1 MHEDKPDKTPLTH
14 DPQKAEQSRRLLE
27 QYRALPLSERKILAE
42 KLLGQETDEQRK
54 KDELW
59 KQFKAQ
65 FRQEM
70 REKYGKPSPEAVRQA
85 PLLEELPARGSEDT
99 VSKERSRS
107 LDSSTD
113 LGVLGD
119 PVWLTQAVETT
130 QTLLEAEPDNPRY
143 QRQLASLKTLLD
155 NAQKK

>member
-70 REKYGKPSPEAVRQA
+70 REKYGTQPTPER
-85 PLLEELPARGSEDT
+85 EDD
-99 VSKERSRS
+99 E
-107 LDSSTD
+107 
-113 LGVLGD
+113 
-119 PVWLTQAVETT
+119 
-130 QTLLEAEPDNPRY
+130 
-143 QRQLASLKTLLD
+143 
-155 NAQKK
+155 